1 MRDSRHI
8 ISNGLASQHF
18 EAWPRCPI
26 PLTSPAQDLREAI
39 AKNEQLAANLSES
52 DKSLHEAIK
61 DVVVLSMNLN
71 EISKR
76 LTFNN
81 NGDKEGNKDQVVA
94 SQISPDE
101 LVNLKKEIHAEV
113 QTLVRAE
120 VSHLK
125 HDHAVEMGTV
135 ASQTAHL
142 DASLSSVLC
151 SRGFHSIRLNRIEGK
166 LDEINLLDFPAKIRG
181 LEAELKAVCDELREL
196 KEKELPKDEDG
207 TCPSHTEA

>member
-1 MRDSRHI
+1 MDQQ
-8 ISNGLASQHF
+8 ASIW
-18 EAWPRCPI
+18 ERVPKCPI
-26 PLTSPAQDLREAI
+26 PLASPAQDLREAI

-52 DKSLHEAIK
+52 DKSLHEAIN

-81 NGDKEGNKDQVVA
+81 NGNKEGSKDQVVA

-120 VSHLK
+120 VSQLK
-125 HDHAVEMGTV
+125 HDHAAEMGTM
-135 ASQTAHL
+135 ASQTAYL
-142 DASLSSVLC
+142 DASLSSVVC
-151 SRGFHSIRLNRIEGK
+151 SRDLHSIRLNNIEGK
-166 LDEINLLDFPAKIRG
+166 LNEINLLDFPAKIRG

-196 KEKELPKDEDG
+196 KEKELPKHEDG
-207 TCPSHTEA
+207 TVRH